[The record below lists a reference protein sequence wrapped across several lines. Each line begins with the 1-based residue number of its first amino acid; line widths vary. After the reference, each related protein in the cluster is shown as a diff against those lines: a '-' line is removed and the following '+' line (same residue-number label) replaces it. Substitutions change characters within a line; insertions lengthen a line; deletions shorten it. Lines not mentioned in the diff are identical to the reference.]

1 MSARTPVEATR
12 LWLVLA
18 RCHRVLNQIA
28 ERSIEETGLG
38 LTDFAALEALLHKG
52 PLTIT
57 EIHGKVPLAL
67 GSMTAAIDRLEKKG
81 LIIRTAARDDRRAK
95 VLKLTP
101 EGKRVVENA
110 FGRHATQLEWVA
122 RPDLASH
129 GDHIGV
135 SRQDDPAIA
144 AWADARKQRRLIAG
158 RIGDF
163 HIGYAEGFEIVLDKG
178 DEAEVG
184 LRTLRIEADQTLKHG
199 ERCVKPFIRHVAH
212 LRHDRRLHQS

>member
-1 MSARTPVEATR
+1 MRARTPVEAPR

-18 RCHRVLNQIA
+18 RCHRALNRIA

-95 VLKLTP
+95 VLKLTA

-110 FGRHATQLEWVA
+110 FGRHATQLESAMTVLNQSEK
-122 RPDLASH
+122 RVLH
-129 GDHIGV
+129 GLLKKLGLF
-135 SRQDDPAIA
+135 A
-144 AWADARKQRRLIAG
+144 AGTLPESDQQAQE
-158 RIGDF
+158 RI
-163 HIGYAEGFEIVLDKG
+163 K
-178 DEAEVG
+178 
-184 LRTLRIEADQTLKHG
+184 T
-199 ERCVKPFIRHVAH
+199 
-212 LRHDRRLHQS
+212 